1 MKKLII
7 LSLVLICLFVF
18 SCEST
23 TFEQI
28 SVVNTNP
35 TYAANV
41 NPIITANC
49 TGCHS
54 SGGQYPA
61 LETYSQVKEAIQNGD
76 VICRID
82 TQSCGEVMPTSGRM
96 SQGTIDLI
104 KLWATNGYPNQ

>member
-7 LSLVLICLFVF
+7 LTVVFACLFAF
-18 SCEST
+18 SCESN

-35 TYAANV
+35 TYVANI

-61 LETYSQVKEAIQNGD
+61 LETYSQVKSAIQNGN
-76 VICRID
+76 VLCRID
-82 TQSCGEVMPTSGRM
+82 TQTCGQVMPTSGRM

-104 KLWATNGYPNQ
+104 KLWATNGFINQ